1 MKLAYIRE
9 TAGLPSRKAQIE
21 ALRGAGVEDFG
32 DEAPV
37 WIDKAA
43 QKRRS
48 QAKQA
53 TWPELTEALRA
64 LREGD
69 ELVIACAAVIGG
81 STGAVLPVL
90 QEIGR
95 RGAKLYDAEEG
106 ALIAWHPDAFEV
118 LAFAQRT
125 ENLTRRLVLKKAREG
140 RIATGALG
148 GAPIKLK
155 GKALEAAR
163 ARWLDLSQ
171 TAKEASDATGVSEST
186 MRRLFGPKG
195 TPVFGRPV
203 KGRNTGK

>member
-1 MKLAYIRE
+1 MDLSYIRE
-9 TAGLPSRKAQIE
+9 TAGLPSRKEQEA
-21 ALRGAGVEDFG
+21 ALRSVGIEDFG

-37 WIDKAA
+37 WIDRAM
-43 QKRRS
+43 KRRP
-48 QAKQA
+48 QPLKDA
-53 TWPELTEALRA
+53 WPDLTEALRA

-69 ELVIACAAVIGG
+69 RLVIACAAVLGG

-95 RGAKLYDAEEG
+95 RGATLYDVEAG
-106 ALIAWHPDAFEV
+106 KQIAWHPDAFEV
-118 LAFAQRT
+118 LAFAERAESQ
-125 ENLTRRLVLKKAREG
+125 TRKLVLKKAREG
-140 RIATGALG
+140 KIAAGAVG

-163 ARWLDLSQ
+163 ERWMDLAQ

-203 KGRNTGK
+203 KGRNAGK